1 MTSKERVLCALAG
14 STPDRVPFVEH
25 QIDPPV
31 LRALFGETLSKD
43 PVYVAEQLGLDVLS
57 FTMHPPLFVELEA
70 LPDGMVY
77 QTSGRLH
84 ARADLSL
91 LDGLRDPTDPKLYEG
106 LEALVAGAG
115 GRAVVGKSRLG
126 LSAMMMSMDLAGFS
140 FAMADDPEMV
150 LAVLKRYLQWS
161 EVAAREMSRRG
172 ADVLWFFDDIAHH
185 SGPMMAPTVFRE
197 FLLPAVREMAAR
209 LPHPWIYHSDGD
221 LTLILD
227 DLLGLGMDGLHPIEP
242 ESMSLKHLKQRIG
255 SRVCLVGNVSVD
267 VLARGTAEQTRCE
280 VHRCLSEGAPG
291 GGYMISSSNSVPP
304 YAIPANVI
312 AMARAIRDDPLAV
325 YATPGARR
333 TAL

>member
-14 STPDRVPFVEH
+14 STPDRVPFAEH

-31 LRALFGETLSKD
+31 LKALFGETLAKD
-43 PVYVAEQLGLDVLS
+43 PVHVADQLGLDVLS
-57 FTMHPPLFVELEA
+57 FAMHPPLFVELET
-70 LPDGMVY
+70 LPDGMAY

-84 ARADLSL
+84 TRADLGL
-91 LDGLRDPTDPKLYEG
+91 LDALKDPTDPKLYEG
-106 LEALVAGAG
+106 LEALVARAG
-115 GRAVVGKSRLG
+115 NRAVVGKSRLG
-126 LSAMMMSMDLAGFS
+126 LSSMMMSMDLAGFS
-140 FAMADDPEMV
+140 FALADDPE
-150 LAVLKRYLQWS
+150 LILTILKRYLQWA

-185 SGPMMAPTVFRE
+185 SGPMMAPKVFRE

-209 LPHPWIYHSDGD
+209 LPHPWIFHSDGD

-267 VLARGTAEQTRCE
+267 ILARGTVEQTRLE
-280 VHRCLSEGAPG
+280 VRRSLSEGAPG
-291 GGYMISSSNSVPP
+291 GGYMITSSNSIPP
-304 YAIPANVI
+304 YAIPENVA
-312 AMARAIRDDPLAV
+312 AMARTIRDDPLAV
-325 YATPGARR
+325 YGELETRRATP
-333 TAL
+333 